1 MDPLPKTTSN
11 EDRWLARSECGEIPP
26 TMVSHPHP
34 WATCGPRNR
43 LLAPGSGLWRFWRTT
58 CEGMDRN
65 SRATSEL
72 KDRYR
77 TPGSHR
83 EVSSKAEYLNMDTKC
98 RAASHPEDH
107 YMVPCPDRKVSSRAA
122 DLTMD
127 TKFRAASHP
136 EDRCMAPC
144 PDQKASSR
152 TAGLTMDPD
161 LKVTQQLQDHQL
173 ALSPGRKMSSATA
186 CQTMNPNSKAA
197 SPAGNHPTP
206 GAGNTMSSRMARD
219 LHFKAAPLTPGSEG
233 KISLTRMLSGAHQNM
248 DTTLNT
254 STYPQDKYLAPTS
267 GCLYPLTT
275 SATT

>member
-11 EDRWLARSECGEIPP
+11 EDRWLARSECGEIPT

-34 WATCGPRNR
+34 RATCSPRNR
-43 LLAPGSGLWRFWRTT
+43 LLAPGSGLWRFLRTT

-107 YMVPCPDRKVSSRAA
+107 YM
-122 DLTMD
+122 
-127 TKFRAASHP
+127 
-136 EDRCMAPC
+136 APC

-173 ALSPGRKMSSATA
+173 VLSPGRKMSSATA
-186 CQTMNPNSKAA
+186 CQTMNPNTKAA